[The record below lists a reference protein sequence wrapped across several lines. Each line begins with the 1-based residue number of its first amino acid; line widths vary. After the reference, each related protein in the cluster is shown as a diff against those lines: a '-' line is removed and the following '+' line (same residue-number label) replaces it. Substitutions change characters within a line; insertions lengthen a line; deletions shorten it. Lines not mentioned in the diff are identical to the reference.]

1 MKMGEEGEE
10 SPLPP
15 RCRKRRRMST
25 CRWVMTVFHRRRGS
39 TVLEQTTEQWE
50 EADER
55 ASATAT
61 AASRLPTVF
70 LGAIGC

>member
-1 MKMGEEGEE
+1 
-10 SPLPP
+10 
-15 RCRKRRRMST
+15 MST
-25 CRWVMTVFHRRRGS
+25 CRRVMTVFHRRRGS

-55 ASATAT
+55 ASATAA